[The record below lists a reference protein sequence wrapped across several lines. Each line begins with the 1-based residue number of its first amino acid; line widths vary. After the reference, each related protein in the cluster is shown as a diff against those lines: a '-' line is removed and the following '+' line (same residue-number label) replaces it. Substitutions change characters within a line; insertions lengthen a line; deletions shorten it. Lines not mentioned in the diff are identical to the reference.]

1 MVQKRRVSVAHAQ
14 KAAQVYSLSLP
25 LALASRLAALGE
37 LHPHKTQAEL
47 LTDLVALGL
56 SEVERQW
63 PGRPAQAI
71 EFHPDPREAVY
82 LVTGPF
88 AEFHGLTHKHHLAL
102 EQALANPDPQT
113 NFSPDDYAL
122 GGTE

>member
-1 MVQKRRVSVAHAQ
+1 MVQKRRVAGATAHQARQ
-14 KAAQVYSLSLP
+14 MYSLSLP

-37 LHPHKTQAEL
+37 LHPQKTQAEL

-63 PGRPAQAI
+63 PGRPELAI
-71 EFHPDPREAVY
+71 DFHPNPRAAVY

-113 NFSPDDYAL
+113 NYTPDDYTL